1 MASWLLRAQW
11 TGREDSPVPDVA
23 GRVAAT
29 LTAVAVAFPE
39 ASSWTQDDRFGV
51 DALTV
56 ETSGPIEELVAGVT
70 SATGVTRL
78 HLQSGG
84 ELPWLFDLAAGAEGP
99 ATDQLTLHWSDESAL
114 ADSER
119 FAQVLRAVVSIWE
132 PEWASIADTDLAAE
146 AGIFRR
152 GIPMIGW
159 LTYVRGMVT
168 GADGVDIDLVPFE
181 RGTLLQ
187 APVSPAELSP
197 VHICAAAALV
207 GIMPEIS

>member
-11 TGREDSPVPDVA
+11 QGRNAATGDLA

-39 ASSWTQDDRFGV
+39 TSSWTQDDRFDI
-51 DALTV
+51 DALTA
-56 ETSGPIEELVAGVT
+56 EATGPIEDLVAGVT
-70 SATGVTRL
+70 SAAGVTRL
-78 HLQSGG
+78 HLQSDGD
-84 ELPWLFDLAAGAEGP
+84 LPWLFDLSAGARAPG
-99 ATDQLTLHWSDESAL
+99 ADHLTLHWSDEEAL
-114 ADSER
+114 ADSDR

-132 PEWASIADTDLAAE
+132 PEWASIADTDLAAA

-159 LTYVRGMVT
+159 LTYVRGMVA
-168 GADGVDIDLVPFE
+168 GADGVDISLSPFE

-187 APVSPAELSP
+187 APVSPAELAT
-197 VHICAAAALV
+197 VHVCAAAALV

>member
-11 TGREDSPVPDVA
+11 QGRNDSPA
-23 GRVAAT
+23 ELATRVAAT

-39 ASSWTQDDRFGV
+39 ASAWTQDDRFDL
-51 DALTV
+51 DALTA
-56 ETSGPIEELVAGVT
+56 EATGPIEDLVAGVT
-70 SATGVTRL
+70 SAAGMTRL
-78 HLQSGG
+78 HLQSNGD
-84 ELPWLFDLAAGAEGP
+84 LPWLFDLSAGAQSP
-99 ATDQLTLHWSDESAL
+99 VADHLTLHWSDEDAL

-132 PEWASIADTDLAAE
+132 PDWASIADTDLAAE

-159 LTYVRGMVT
+159 LTYVRGMVA
-168 GADGVDIDLVPFE
+168 GAHGIDISLSPFE

-197 VHICAAAALV
+197 VHVCAAAALV
-207 GIMPEIS
+207 GIMPELS